1 MAQLWGLQAGSQ
13 WPLSLEFFE
22 RLRATQ
28 MVDEIALGAA
38 ISACEEGG
46 RLDRNAEENG
56 WMLKLLMKFETWYQV
71 NQ

>member
-1 MAQLWGLQAGSQ
+1 MGIAPGSQ

-46 RLDRNAEENG
+46 RLDRNGEEN
-56 WMLKLLMKFETWYQV
+56 LVKC
-71 NQ
+71 

>member
-1 MAQLWGLQAGSQ
+1 MGIAPGSQ

-46 RLDRNAEENG
+46 RLDRNGEENLVG
-56 WMLKLLMKFETWYQV
+56 C
-71 NQ
+71 